1 MKKKNRSLVRK
12 LSKKQT
18 LVLRLIMGIY
28 CKIP

>member
-1 MKKKNRSLVRK
+1 VICQLEKKQLSLIRK

-18 LVLRLIMGIY
+18 LVFY

>member
-1 MKKKNRSLVRK
+1 MKRYNFYLVGK
-12 LSKKQT
+12 QSKKLK